1 MKILLSEK
9 KNILNELKL
18 DKNFQKVKDS
28 ELHGIA
34 IETPQIKHRKKLKNE
49 EYQWAVVQF

>member
-9 KNILNELKL
+9 KNILSELKP

-28 ELHGIA
+28 ELHDIA
-34 IETPQIKHRKKLKNE
+34 IETPQIKHRKKIN
-49 EYQWAVVQF
+49 